1 MFVFIVMQSRE
12 KQVQRIRNLFHR
24 QLSVPLADLC
34 STLLTYKTW
43 EAEQGANL
51 DVESSNFDGLSPQVA
66 SSYQKAL
73 DMLNARTHLENQISD
88 KVAPESERL
97 QQFMVH
103 ILILS
108 SISYQVETGLKID
121 YLTMVVICLGDLHYM
136 KMVPACM
143 KT

>member
-1 MFVFIVMQSRE
+1 MSNGNLICIYLPHMIVDVCFIITQSRE

-34 STLLTYKTW
+34 STLLTYKAW
-43 EAEQGANL
+43 EAEHGANL
-51 DVESSNFDGLSPQVA
+51 DVDSSNLDGLSPQVA

-73 DMLNARTHLENQISD
+73 DMMNARTHLENQISH

-97 QQFMVH
+97 QHFRVH

-108 SISYQVETGLKID
+108 SILYQVETGLKLIS
-121 YLTMVVICLGDLHYM
+121 
-136 KMVPACM
+136 
-143 KT
+143 